1 MLYRH
6 IRLSIIATGLVAAT
20 SAPGLAADIPI
31 KAPGVATASTAGGVY
46 FWADGSAQSIRLPTY
61 DIGTRLL
68 PVAPGSGISAANT
81 YDPRATG
88 YGISGGL
95 GFVLPPGVSLS
106 NIGTNGRIEFSGSY
120 VNATASQAAT
130 AVSTLGSGY
139 SLPQVGGITNF
150 AGSVACGAGT
160 SCVVSSTL
168 GTSYSSWQ
176 VSGRYATDFKVSG
189 VIITPSLAV
198 FGGKSRN
205 SQTLSETN
213 LVFGG
218 TASVH
223 YDADTK
229 LDWTDWGARAGLS
242 GSVPVTDWLTFVA
255 GGNAGLAVRRVSLTG
270 SDSVNVFVGGVPFF
284 APTFSA
290 TTSSATT
297 TAFVANA
304 EASVNIKLAPSWA
317 LRAFGGLNY
326 DNKVPGVSAPAVV
339 LPFGFGGASTPAG
352 VKYQAETSYYA
363 GGGLTVRF

>member
-1 MLYRH
+1 M
-6 IRLSIIATGLVAAT
+6 TGLVTAA
-20 SAPGLAADIPI
+20 SVPVFAADIPI
-31 KAPGVATASTAGGVY
+31 KAPGAAAVVPAGGVY
-46 FWADGSAQSIRLPTY
+46 LWADGSAQSIRLPTY
-61 DIGTRLL
+61 DLGTRLL

-95 GFVLPPGVSLS
+95 GFVLPPGVPLS
-106 NIGTNGRIEFSGSY
+106 NVGTNGRIEFSGSY

-130 AVSTLGSGY
+130 TVSTLGAGY
-139 SLPQVGGITNF
+139 SLPQVGGVTSL
-150 AGSVACGAGT
+150 AGSVACGAGA

-168 GTSYSSWQ
+168 GTSYSNWQ
-176 VSGRYATDFKVSG
+176 VSGRYATDYRVSG
-189 VIITPSLAV
+189 VTMTPSLAV

-218 TASVH
+218 AGFVR
-223 YDADTK
+223 YDADTR

-242 GSVPVTDWLTFVA
+242 GSVPLTNWLTFVA
-255 GGNAGLAVRRVSLTG
+255 GGNAGLAARRVSLTG
-270 SDSVNVFVGGVPFF
+270 SDSANAFTAGGVPIFTPF
-284 APTFSA
+284 LST
-290 TTSSATT
+290 TTSGRTT

-304 EASVNIKLAPSWA
+304 EASVVIGLASNWM

-326 DNKVPGVSAPAVV
+326 DSKVPGVSAPAVW
-339 LPFGFGGASTPAG
+339 LPFGGGGTSTPAG
-352 VKYQAETSYYA
+352 IKYQAETSYYA